1 MIIKARNLSKK
12 VIFNG
17 EEINILDKIDL
28 EISSNTSLAVV
39 GPSGSG
45 KSTLLGLLAGLDSP
59 SGGEIFFDDMPLHSM
74 SEDSRSK
81 IRKESVAFV
90 FQNFE
95 LLAGLTALENV
106 MLPLEMKNK
115 GKAREIAEK
124 YLEKVDMLNRTMH
137 YPQQLSGGEQQRVAI
152 ARAFACEAKVLFCDE
167 PTGNLDQATSE
178 QVFDALLRIVRQ
190 TGLSALIATHNPA
203 LASRMDRTITLEQ
216 GRLRG

>member
-28 EISSNTSLAVV
+28 DISSNTSLAVV

-106 MLPLEMKNK
+106 MLPLEMKNNGRAK
-115 GKAREIAEK
+115 EIAEK
-124 YLEKVDMLNRTMH
+124 YYQVNCQVVNSKELLLLEHLHAK
-137 YPQQLSGGEQQRVAI
+137 QRFC
-152 ARAFACEAKVLFCDE
+152 FAMSQPE
-167 PTGNLDQATSE
+167 T
-178 QVFDALLRIVRQ
+178 
-190 TGLSALIATHNPA
+190 
-203 LASRMDRTITLEQ
+203 
-216 GRLRG
+216 

>member
-17 EEINILDKIDL
+17 EEINILDNIDL
-28 EISSNTSLAVV
+28 DISSNTSLAVV

-95 LLAGLTALENV
+95 LFSH
-106 MLPLEMKNK
+106 
-115 GKAREIAEK
+115 R
-124 YLEKVDMLNRTMH
+124 Y
-137 YPQQLSGGEQQRVAI
+137 S
-152 ARAFACEAKVLFCDE
+152 LFCLFA
-167 PTGNLDQATSE
+167 PL
-178 QVFDALLRIVRQ
+178 
-190 TGLSALIATHNPA
+190 
-203 LASRMDRTITLEQ
+203 
-216 GRLRG
+216 

>member
-28 EISSNTSLAVV
+28 DISSNTSLAVV

-106 MLPLEMKNK
+106 MLPLEMKNNGRAK
-115 GKAREIAEK
+115 EIAEK
-124 YLEKVDMLNRTMH
+124 YLEKVCLLYTSPSPRDI
-137 YPQQLSGGEQQRVAI
+137 SG
-152 ARAFACEAKVLFCDE
+152 
-167 PTGNLDQATSE
+167 
-178 QVFDALLRIVRQ
+178 
-190 TGLSALIATHNPA
+190 
-203 LASRMDRTITLEQ
+203 SRMPSSA
-216 GRLRG
+216 

>member
-17 EEINILDKIDL
+17 EDINILDKIDL
-28 EISSNTSLAVV
+28 DISSNTSLAVV

-106 MLPLEMKNK
+106 MLPLEMKNNR
-115 GKAREIAEK
+115 KAREIAEK
-124 YLEKVDMLNRTMH
+124 YLEKVDMLNRVMH

-167 PTGNLDQATSE
+167 PTGNLDSTNSKMISDLLFD
-178 QVFDALLRIVRQ
+178 VFNESS
-190 TGLSALIATHNPA
+190 TALIIVTHDED
-203 LASRMDRTITLEQ
+203 LADRCDQKI
-216 GRLRG
+216 RLIDGKIQ

>member
-28 EISSNTSLAVV
+28 DISSNTSLAVV

-106 MLPLEMKNK
+106 MLPLEMKNNGRAK
-115 GKAREIAEK
+115 EIAEK
-124 YLEKVDMLNRTMH
+124 YLEKVDMLNRVMH

-152 ARAFACEAKVLFCDE
+152 ARAFACEAKALFCDE
-167 PTGNLDQATSE
+167 PTGNLDSTNSKMISDLLFD
-178 QVFDALLRIVRQ
+178 VFNESS
-190 TGLSALIATHNPA
+190 TALIIVTHDED
-203 LASRMDRTITLEQ
+203 LADRCDQKI
-216 GRLRG
+216 RLIDGKIQ

>member
-1 MIIKARNLSKK
+1 MIIEARNLSKK

-17 EEINILDKIDL
+17 EEINILDNIDL
-28 EISSNTSLAVV
+28 DISSNTSLAVV

-106 MLPLEMKNK
+106 MLPLEMKNNR
-115 GKAREIAEK
+115 KAREIAEK
-124 YLEKVDMLNRTMH
+124 YLEKVDMLNRVMH

-152 ARAFACEAKVLFCDE
+152 ARALAPQPEILLLDE
-167 PTGNLDQATSE
+167 P
-178 QVFDALLRIVRQ
+178 F
-190 TGLSALIATHNPA
+190 SALDEELKDQLIKD
-203 LASRMDRTITLEQ
+203 LRKLLKKERIDQFTL
-216 GRLRG
+216 L

>member
-28 EISSNTSLAVV
+28 DISSNTSLAVV

-106 MLPLEMKNK
+106 MLPLEMKNNK
-115 GKAREIAEK
+115 KAREIAEK
-124 YLEKVDMLNRTMH
+124 YLEKVDMLNRVMH
-137 YPQQLSGGEQQRVAI
+137 YPQQLSGGEQQTVAI

-167 PTGNLDQATSE
+167 PTGNLDSTNSKMISDLLFD
-178 QVFDALLRIVRQ
+178 VFNESS
-190 TGLSALIATHNPA
+190 TALIIVTHDED
-203 LASRMDRTITLEQ
+203 LADRCDQKI
-216 GRLRG
+216 RLIDGKIQ